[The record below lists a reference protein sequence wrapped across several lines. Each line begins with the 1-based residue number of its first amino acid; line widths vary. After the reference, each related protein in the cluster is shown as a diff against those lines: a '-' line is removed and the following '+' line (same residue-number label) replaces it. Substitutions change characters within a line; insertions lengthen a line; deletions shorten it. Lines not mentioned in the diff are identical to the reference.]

1 MATKKAPVFRYHETF
16 DLKDRDV
23 LETILKFILRIAPL
37 EKPNVFI
44 ERMNYGTF
52 LAIKQYKADVVFMG
66 EPDYVLRGARTAPHN
81 SNTDVNVEFISVEN
95 FTGVDTPTLSIVKSK
110 YKYELFVTKDD
121 DSFTIH
127 VNSFDDKVVLLSLEN
142 PLPVPPIKRKNQSIA
157 NLL

>member
-1 MATKKAPVFRYHETF
+1 MATKNKTKFRFHETF
-16 DLKDRDV
+16 QLNEHDV

-66 EPDYVLRGARTAPHN
+66 EPDYVLRGTKTAPHN
-81 SNTDVNVEFISVEN
+81 SNTDVSVEFISVEN
-95 FTGVDTPTLSIVKSK
+95 FTGVVTPTLSIVKSK
-110 YKYELFVTKDD
+110 YNYELFVTKDD

-127 VNSFDDKVVLLSLEN
+127 INSLDDKVVLLSLEN
-142 PLPVPPIKRKNQSIA
+142 PLPVPPVRRKNQSTT